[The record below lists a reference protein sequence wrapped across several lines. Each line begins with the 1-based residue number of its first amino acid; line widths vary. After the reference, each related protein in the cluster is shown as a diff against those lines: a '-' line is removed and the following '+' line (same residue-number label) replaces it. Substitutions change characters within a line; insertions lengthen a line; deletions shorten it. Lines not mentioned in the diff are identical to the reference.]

1 MLHAGHMHFEL
12 ALVGEHLVSIAAIL
26 DAVVGSTRGGL
37 GTVVFLGRRCPFLA
51 RLKFELA

>member
-1 MLHAGHMHFEL
+1 VHFEL